1 MAFERMMD
9 GEDDLQKQLERQLG
23 GQAAPQVPGQDWQ
36 TYADKG
42 TAPASVV
49 SSGLGQATPPL
60 NSPSAPK
67 MAGGAS
73 GPQDPRA
80 LSRAMGFSDAEIDAN
95 EAKASALNAGSTKP
109 KMAPAGAPSPA
120 NPASGGALARY
131 GTGDIAD
138 AAGLSTGNYG
148 GEGFSYA
155 QRSAAGER
163 GADTIKNS
171 FGKIASRYDPTQ
183 PGASKAV
190 MADPDFQRL
199 FPEARL
205 VEHPNGDMIDFG
217 DGKPVD
223 VLRAARAGGA
233 GEAWQWGVQ
242 DGGGEGG
249 TQPMGGMDINS
260 LIAGIGGGADPMAA
274 IQAQISAASNGQD
287 EQTLI
292 QQLLAQ
298 QGI

>member
-1 MAFERMMD
+1 MAFERMMNGD
-9 GEDDLQKQLERQLG
+9 EDLQKQLERQLG
-23 GQAAPQVPGQDWQ
+23 DPPTMPSQNWQ
-36 TYADKG
+36 SYADKG
-42 TAPASVV
+42 TAPASMT
-49 SSGLGQATPPL
+49 SGGAVQAPQPQNQSPLMERVQVGRGADGQVTMDQVPAA
-60 NSPSAPK
+60 SQPSMANAAPK
-67 MAGGAS
+67 
-73 GPQDPRA
+73 
-80 LSRAMGFSDAEIDAN
+80 
-95 EAKASALNAGSTKP
+95 T
-109 KMAPAGAPSPA
+109 
-120 NPASGGALARY
+120 GGALARY

-138 AAGLSTGNYG
+138 AKGLKTGGYG
-148 GEGFSYA
+148 GEGFSYESRA
-155 QRSAAGER
+155 AAGER

-183 PGASKAV
+183 AGASKAV

-233 GEAWQWGVQ
+233 GEAWQWGAD
-242 DGGGEGG
+242 DGGGGA
-249 TQPMGGMDINS
+249 QQMGGMDINS
-260 LIAGIGGGADPMAA
+260 LVAGIGSGADPMAA
-274 IQAQISAASNGQD
+274 IQAQIAAASNGQD